1 MESRNNVL
9 GRIYSVLVRIQGVL
23 CVLKESKRK
32 GRKRDETKNTETL
45 KLIHHPLL
53 PTLRSVCG
61 FDRGFASFQVF
72 AIA

>member
-1 MESRNNVL
+1 MESRNYAV
-9 GRIYSVLVRIQGVL
+9 GRIYTVLVRVHCVL

-61 FDRGFASFQVF
+61 FDRGFASFQVVT
-72 AIA
+72 IA